1 MSSFIASNNVYNIQ
15 TEKEISDTLAEFS
28 PEFVMDTIKYR
39 IEDRFNAYQIQNPNL
54 PAAWEQYFKQLQN
67 NYPMNIEEIEN
78 TRIETYQEIINIIAE
93 SGDFVIRQESIT
105 DFYSIA
111 FYLYDFF
118 IANFANYMVTFFT
131 NFIIKEKNGIYDVL
145 NLASRKRNKDS
156 STIYNKRLDKNI
168 KLAIINSNLEYV
180 IDSMFNFDI
189 SFHNILENIYGNT
202 PIIQLLENICLPKG
216 DFYKSNYLPVLSS
229 NLKPIIITNIR
240 MSIQRES
247 ASHDEIDITKEM

>member
-1 MSSFIASNNVYNIQ
+1 MSSFIAANTVYNIQ
-15 TEKEISDTLAEFS
+15 TEKEISDALAEFS
-28 PEFVMDTIKYR
+28 QEFVMDTIKYR
-39 IEDRFNAYQIQNPNL
+39 IEDRFNSYQIQSPNL

-67 NYPMNIEEIEN
+67 NYPMDIQEIEQ
-78 TRIETYQEIINIIAE
+78 TRIQTYQEIINIIAE
-93 SGDFVIRQESIT
+93 AGDFVIKQDNIA
-105 DFYSIA
+105 DFYSVA

-131 NFIIKEKNGIYDVL
+131 NFIIREKNGIYDVL
-145 NLASRKRNKDS
+145 NLAERKRNKDS

-189 SFHNILENIYGNT
+189 TFHAILENIYGNSAIT
-202 PIIQLLENICLPKG
+202 QLIESVCLPRG
-216 DFYKSNYLPVLSS
+216 DFYRSNYLPVLTS

-247 ASHDEIDITKEM
+247 SNHDEIDITKGV